1 MIKALPLAL
10 LASLSVAACGR
21 SVSMS
26 ERNPLTT
33 ERGTCIP
40 GMHHPLRVRKAPG
53 IAEFTEKKRDPFE
66 DAYVHCAEPA
76 RKDRP

>member
-1 MIKALPLAL
+1 MMKALPLAL

-21 SVSMS
+21 SASTS
-26 ERNPLTT
+26 EPNPLVS

-40 GMHHPLRVRKAPG
+40 GTHHPLRVRKSPG
-53 IAEFTEKKRDPFE
+53 MAQFTEKKRDPLE
-66 DAYVHCAEPA
+66 DAYVHCPEPA